1 MQATAFWKAFQSAMR
16 KNIDSAKKAWP
27 YNKDYTDFIVK
38 MLEEMLGKEGE
49 GYEISREY
57 YRIDLT
63 AWVQKRQRVAAQVP
77 TNAAYRF
84 QPYLWDLEIA
94 VEHENN
100 DKLWMD
106 EVIKLAH
113 ICCALRV
120 VIGYVPSGVQKT
132 PYLAYVA
139 DAIAGSLNENARK
152 NMENGAFLLILG
164 NSKAEEKERCV
175 YTPYIWKNGAFTP
188 LQI

>member
-84 QPYLWDLEIA
+84 QPYVWDLEIA

-100 DKLWMD
+100 AKL
-106 EVIKLAH
+106 
-113 ICCALRV
+113 
-120 VIGYVPSGVQKT
+120 
-132 PYLAYVA
+132 
-139 DAIAGSLNENARK
+139 
-152 NMENGAFLLILG
+152 
-164 NSKAEEKERCV
+164 
-175 YTPYIWKNGAFTP
+175 
-188 LQI
+188 